1 MGWADRQSRT
11 RLRGT
16 PAPPPRR
23 AILRPEGGA
32 GAVYLLG
39 RSPNGLDTGGCKTF
53 RRIPRKITP
62 FGKTSTI
69 FQ

>member
-23 AILRPEGGA
+23 AILRPEGARRG
-32 GAVYLLG
+32 
-39 RSPNGLDTGGCKTF
+39 GLPPWAQSEWPGY
-53 RRIPRKITP
+53 RRLQDLSANPP
-62 FGKTSTI
+62 
-69 FQ
+69 